1 MTATA
6 NGRAVRNGRWG
17 GPGVAAALA
26 ASLTT
31 TFLLTAPAHAYT
43 VFWPNQ
49 TFEYVEPAPPQPKRI
64 RKPKPHYPGLAAAPK
79 DLAKPN
85 GPLIIVVSI
94 DKQTLRVFDA
104 NGLLAETPV
113 STGMSGHST
122 PMGVFSI
129 IQKSKWHRSNIY
141 SGAPMP
147 YMQRITWSGVALH
160 AGVLPGYPAS
170 HGCIRMPTAF
180 ATKLWSWSRLGA
192 RVIVA
197 PGELTPTDISHPAL
211 LAHAEQI
218 AAKAEPATASSVEAA
233 ATFPGSAAANE
244 GASLPSLDRAELRL
258 TPHDSTATTAAGGAV
273 RIRVADA
280 EGGIRAPV
288 AADTATK
295 YQDQDTNPSAGQ
307 AGGVKADGKTETKID
322 TTPDA
327 GIGAK
332 SEAGLETKPETMSAD
347 VKTEPKSAPEAK
359 DQDRTAGPAAAASPN
374 KGSPDAAAPTRA
386 EAPPAPKRTG
396 HVAVLISRKDN
407 RLYVRQ
413 NFEPW
418 FDVPMT
424 FAAGDRPLG
433 THVFTA
439 RPDGAEAGSYR
450 WSVVSLPAGARRRI
464 EVTDRR
470 GRHLVQD
477 VTAPTAPQTTPAEAL
492 DRLAIPE
499 EARIRIA
506 SALATGTSIIV
517 SDLGPGSE
525 TGLGTDFIMQLR

>member
-1 MTATA
+1 MW
-6 NGRAVRNGRWG
+6 R
-17 GPGVAAALA
+17 GPGAGAALA
-26 ASLTT
+26 ASLTA
-31 TFLLTAPAHAYT
+31 TFLLTTPAQAYT

-49 TFEYVEPAPPQPKRI
+49 TFEYIEPAPPQPRRI

-94 DKQTLRVFDA
+94 DKQNLRVFDA
-104 NGLLAETPV
+104 NGLFAETPV
-113 STGMSGHST
+113 STGMRGHST

-129 IQKSKWHRSNIY
+129 IQKSKWHRSNLY

-170 HGCIRMPTAF
+170 HGCIRMPMAF
-180 ATKLWSWSRLGA
+180 ATKLWGWSRLGA

-197 PGELTPTDISHPAL
+197 PGELTPSDISHPAL

-218 AAKAEPATASSVEAA
+218 AATPEAA
-233 ATFPGSAAANE
+233 AAAPVTAEAASSGTTAAKDSATL
-244 GASLPSLDRAELRL
+244 SSIDRAELRL
-258 TPHDSTATTAAGGAV
+258 TPHDSTARPAADGAGAV

-280 EGGIRAPV
+280 EGGFRAPATADV
-288 AADTATK
+288 ERNPGADRAGESKPDSDTAAKSDARLETS
-295 YQDQDTNPSAGQ
+295 PEASA
-307 AGGVKADGKTETKID
+307 AVKA
-322 TTPDA
+322 
-327 GIGAK
+327 
-332 SEAGLETKPETMSAD
+332 
-347 VKTEPKSAPEAK
+347 EPKSAAEPQ
-359 DQDRTAGPAAAASPN
+359 DQNRVAEPAAAASP
-374 KGSPDAAAPTRA
+374 AAAPKVAPEISAPTRV

-396 HVAVLISRKDN
+396 HVAVLISRKDS

-433 THVFTA
+433 THIFTA
-439 RPDGAEAGSYR
+439 RLDGAEAGNYR
-450 WSVVSLPAGARRRI
+450 WSVVSLPVPARRI
-464 EVTDRR
+464 DVAERR
-470 GRHLVQD
+470 GSRAVQED
-477 VTAPTAPQTTPAEAL
+477 TAPAMSQTTPAEAL
-492 DRLAIPE
+492 DRLAIPQ
-499 EARIRIA
+499 EARIKIA

-525 TGLGTDFIMQLR
+525 TGLGTDFIMSLR